1 MMLQIASL
9 QFTSVESDDS
19 GSVAVNFL
27 AKRPLPFKAGQ
38 FGLWIVPGGG
48 LKPFT
53 VASAPEEEFITLG
66 TSLKSQSRFKRA
78 LTKLT
83 SGDKV
88 RFIGPIGDF
97 TLERTASA
105 VVMLAQGVGVTPF
118 RSILRHAAMGGSD
131 KRTTLIHVGN
141 QHAFRQD
148 TEGAATEAHY
158 PTSREL
164 FAQKLEAAAREQPRA
179 TFMVSGT
186 SAFVRSTAEQ
196 LKEHSVGSSQ
206 IMRDAFYGWSGY

>member
-1 MMLQIASL
+1 MLQIASL
-9 QFTSVESDDS
+9 QFASIEPDDS
-19 GSVAVNFL
+19 GSVAVHFR
-27 AKRPLPFKAGQ
+27 ARRPLPFKAGQ
-38 FGLWIVPGGG
+38 FGLWIVPRGGF
-48 LKPFT
+48 KPFT
-53 VASAPEEEFITLG
+53 VASAPGEKFVTLG

-78 LTKLT
+78 LAKLT

-88 RFIGPIGDF
+88 RLIGPIGDF

-118 RSILRHAAMGGSD
+118 RSILRHAAMSGSD

-164 FAQKLEAAAREQPRA
+164 FAQKLEDAAREQPKA

-186 SAFVRSTAEQ
+186 SAFVKSTANQ
-196 LKEHSVGSSQ
+196 LKTNSVDSSQ
-206 IMRDAFYGWSGY
+206 ILRDAFYGWSGQ

>member
-1 MMLQIASL
+1 MLQIARL
-9 QFTSVESDDS
+9 QFTSMESDDS
-19 GSVAVNFL
+19 GSVAVHFL
-27 AKRPLPFKAGQ
+27 AQRPLPFKAGQ
-38 FGLWIVPGGG
+38 FGLWLVPQGG

-66 TSLKSQSRFKRA
+66 TDLKSQSRFKRA
-78 LTKLT
+78 LAKLT
-83 SGDKV
+83 PGDKV
-88 RFIGPIGDF
+88 RLVGPIGDF
-97 TLERTASA
+97 TLERTAPA

-118 RSILRHAAMGGSD
+118 RSILQHATMVGSV

-148 TEGAATEAHY
+148 TEAAAAEAHY
-158 PTSREL
+158 PTSRQS
-164 FAQKLEAAAREQPRA
+164 FNKALEAAAREQPKA

-186 SAFVRSTAEQ
+186 SAFVKSTAKQ

-206 IMRDAFYGWSGY
+206 IMRDAFIGWSG

>member
-1 MMLQIASL
+1 MVQIASL
-9 QFTSVESDDS
+9 QFTSIDSNDS
-19 GSVAVNFL
+19 GAIAVNFR
-27 AKRPLPFKAGQ
+27 AQRPLPFKAGQ

-53 VASAPEEEFITLG
+53 VASAPEEKVITLG

-78 LTKLT
+78 LAKLT
-83 SGDKV
+83 PGDKV
-88 RFIGPIGDF
+88 RLVGLIGDF
-97 TLERTASA
+97 TLDRTASA

-118 RSILRHAAMGGSD
+118 RSILRHATMTGSD

-158 PTSREL
+158 PTSRQS
-164 FAQKLEAAAREQPRA
+164 FDKALEAAAREQPKA
-179 TFMVSGT
+179 TFMISGT
-186 SAFVRSTAEQ
+186 SAFVKSTANR

-206 IMRDAFYGWSGY
+206 IMRDAFIGWSGN